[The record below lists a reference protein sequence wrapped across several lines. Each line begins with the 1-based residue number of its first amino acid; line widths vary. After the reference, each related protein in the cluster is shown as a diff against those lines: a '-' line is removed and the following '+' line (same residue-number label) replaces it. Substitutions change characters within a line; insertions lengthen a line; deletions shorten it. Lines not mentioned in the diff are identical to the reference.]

1 LVQDQKLPYFI
12 SKPSYSLM
20 KYKLILFFL
29 LFWCTILWSQSI
41 DPASLGFRHFQMPY
55 QGMIVEI
62 LVKSKKGEELIS
74 KPLFFFS
81 QGSLPKPLII
91 TEGKDVYGVFPF
103 NTDSLLETFHLVIVG
118 KPGVPLMAE
127 RKDLNEQYLFL
138 DANATMPP
146 TYIQHNVLDFYVT
159 RNIAILEWFRKQS
172 WVNKSRL
179 VIAGHSEGS
188 TIVAKMAVQ
197 YPKITDLIYAGG
209 TPMGRIMSMIAEE
222 RYLETDTNQ
231 LAKHSFNYWQDALKH
246 PNNMDATKGDTDSAT
261 IGFSYPPI
269 HYLEKLNIP
278 VLVSYG
284 TKDWATPYIDYL
296 QIETLGQKKSN
307 FHFDAYVG
315 KEHNFFAI
323 KKDGNIDYDQYN
335 WDKVALDW
343 LRWLN
348 KNKKATH

>member
-1 LVQDQKLPYFI
+1 MKSFMMLFLV
-12 SKPSYSLM
+12 
-20 KYKLILFFL
+20 LIQ
-29 LFWCTILWSQSI
+29 ILIAKSQSTN
-41 DPASLGFRHFQMPY
+41 PASLGFRHFQIPY
-55 QGMIVEI
+55 QGIKSEV
-62 LVKSKKGEELIS
+62 LVKSKKGDELKT
-74 KPLFFFS
+74 KPLLFFS

-103 NTDSLLETFHLVIVG
+103 STDSLLESYHLVIVG

-138 DANATMPP
+138 DTNATMPP
-146 TYIQHNVLDFYVT
+146 IYIQHNVLDFYVA
-159 RNIAILEWFRKQS
+159 RNIAILEWLRKQS

-209 TPMGRIMSMIAEE
+209 NPMGRIMSIIAEE
-222 RYLETDTNQ
+222 RFLETDSSK
-231 LAKHSFNYWQDALKH
+231 LAEHSFSYWKEAIKH
-246 PNNMDATKGDTDSAT
+246 PNNMDASKGDTDSAT

-269 HYLEKLNIP
+269 HYLEKLKIP

-296 QIETLGQKKSN
+296 QIKTIQQKKSN
-307 FHFDAYVG
+307 FQFDAYVG

-323 KKDGNIDYDQYN
+323 KKDGSIDYDQYN
-335 WDKVALDW
+335 WDKIALDW
-343 LRWLN
+343 LSWLN

>member
-1 LVQDQKLPYFI
+1 
-12 SKPSYSLM
+12 M
-20 KYKLILFFL
+20 KYNLIVLFL
-29 LFWCTILWSQSI
+29 LFCCTILWSQSI
-41 DPASLGFRHFQMPY
+41 DPASLGFRHFQIPY
-55 QGMIVEI
+55 QGMKVEI
-62 LVKSKKGEELIS
+62 LVKSKKGEEEKA

-91 TEGKDVYGVFPF
+91 TEDKDVYGVFPF
-103 NTDSLLETFHLVIVG
+103 NTDSLVEHFHLVIVG
-118 KPGVPLMAE
+118 KPGIPLMAE
-127 RKDLNEQYLFL
+127 RKTLNEQFLFL
-138 DANATMPP
+138 DSTHKMPKE
-146 TYIQHNVLDFYVT
+146 YILHNLLDNYVT
-159 RNIAILEWFRKQS
+159 RNIAVLEWLRKKP
-172 WVNKSRL
+172 WVKSSRL
-179 VIAGHSEGS
+179 VLAGHSEGS

-197 YPKITDLIYAGG
+197 YSKTTDLIYAGG
-209 TPMGRIMSMIAEE
+209 NPMGRIMSMIAEE
-222 RYLETDTNQ
+222 RSLETDTNQ

-307 FHFDAYVG
+307 FQFDAYVG